1 MEERRSAFESLMSY
15 VGGDELLR
23 QHPLVAEFVGASVSA
38 RQRTR
43 FARQASAALRSTRCC
58 GSATVAGADASA
70 PRNAQPYPAAPPAA
84 ARCVAALRN
93 PRAALI

>member
-38 RQRTR
+38 MASLP
-43 FARQASAALRSTRCC
+43 FARLGPASL
-58 GSATVAGADASA
+58 
-70 PRNAQPYPAAPPAA
+70 RNA
-84 ARCVAALRN
+84 R
-93 PRAALI
+93 